1 MNPEAEKLYNLL
13 PALYRMRDVE
23 HGGALQALC
32 EVIAEEI
39 AVLRENLDQLYDD
52 QFIETCAE
60 WVAPY
65 IGDLIGYRALHGVS
79 ARTRSARAEVANTI
93 AYRRRKG
100 TATVLEQLA
109 RDVTGWN
116 ARAVEFF
123 QWLETSQYMN
133 HIRPAN
139 GATPDLRNWE
149 ALERRD
155 TAFNTMAH
163 SVDMRRIETQKGRY
177 NIPNV
182 GLFLWRLDAFSLT
195 KSPALRIDDERFLFS
210 PLGNDTQLFTRPKSE
225 TDISHLAEPINVP
238 EPISRRVLASALGRY
253 YQSKNGLL
261 VEESRKSIAVEA
273 DNVDTAIGDIQVCNL
288 SDHGTSWAHLPVSK
302 ISIDPVLGR
311 IAFPPVTAPVKAPKN
326 VRVSFHYGFSMPMGG
341 GEYERR
347 SSFALGGAANV
358 VVSQNSS
365 LQSALSSVTA
375 GGIVEIGDSG
385 RYKETLAITVGA
397 TKKVEL
403 RAVSRAPEQYRPTIV
418 LDGDLHIDLAAGA
431 ELTLNGLLITGGR
444 LHVHSVGGSG
454 PRILRLR
461 HCTLVP
467 GLALTQGGDPVPPI
481 QPSSVIVD
489 PANIIVEIDSCIIG
503 GLRCAPGVAV
513 EIANSIVDATAFNRV
528 AFAYVDEKSA
538 GGTLTIEN
546 STVIGKVHTA
556 RLDLASNVLFM
567 AHRDP
572 DDERWSHPVISDQNQ
587 QGCVRFCFVPLD
599 SIVPRR
605 YRCQPDLAVTAA
617 LTAADVPKGSLS
629 NVKRLAI
636 TTAVQERVRPAF
648 TTLRYGQPG
657 YCQLGSSCPVEIRT
671 GAEDESEMGAF
682 HDVFAPHRESN
693 LKIRLHEYLRFG
705 LEAGIFYAT

>member
-13 PALYRMRDVE
+13 PALYRRRDVE
-23 HGGALQALC
+23 HGGVLQALC

-65 IGDLIGYRALHGVS
+65 IGDLIGSQALHGVS

-139 GATPDLRNWE
+139 GVTPDLRNWE

-155 TAFNTMAH
+155 TAFNTVAH
-163 SVDMRRIETQKGRY
+163 SVDMRHIETQKGRY

-195 KSPALRIDDERFLFS
+195 KSPAVRIDDQRFLFS
-210 PLGNDTQLFTRPKSE
+210 PLGNDTQLFTRPESE

-238 EPISRRVLASALGRY
+238 EPISRRVLHTYLTRY
-253 YQSKNGLL
+253 YGQQLSVY
-261 VEESRKSIAVEA
+261 VEVE
-273 DNVDTAIGDIQVCNL
+273 NIDTGIDKMHICNL
-288 SDHGTSWAHLPVSK
+288 ADDGASWAHLPVSQ

-311 IAFPPVTAPVKAPKN
+311 IAFPPGNAPKN
-326 VRVSFHYGFSMPMGG
+326 PRVTFHYGFSMPMGG

-347 SSFALGGAANV
+347 KSFAVGSAANV
-358 VVSQNSS
+358 VVRQNSG
-365 LQSALSSVTA
+365 LQSALSSVT
-375 GGIVEIGDSG
+375 GGGVVEIDDSG
-385 RYKETLAITVGA
+385 RYEETLAITVGA
-397 TKKVEL
+397 MKKVEL
-403 RAVSRAPEQYRPTIV
+403 RAASGHRPTRPTIV
-418 LDGDLHIDLAAGA
+418 LDGDLHIGLAAGA

-444 LHVHSVGGSG
+444 LLVHSVGGSD
-454 PRILRLR
+454 PRVLRLR

-467 GLALTQGGDPVPPI
+467 GLALTQSGNPVSPMR
-481 QPSSVIVD
+481 PSVVVD
-489 PANIIVEIDSCIIG
+489 PANIIVEIDACITG

-513 EIANSIVDATAFNRV
+513 KIANSIVDATAFNRV
-528 AFAYVDEKSA
+528 AFAYVDESSA
-538 GGTLTIEN
+538 GGTLTIKN

-556 RLDLASNVLFM
+556 RLDLASHVLFM
-567 AHRDP
+567 ARLEQPGDA
-572 DDERWSHPVISDQNQ
+572 WSHAVISDQNQ

-605 YRCQPDLAVTAA
+605 YRCQPDLAATAA

-636 TTAVQERVRPAF
+636 TAAVQERVRPAF

-657 YCQLGSSCPVEIRT
+657 YCQLSSSCPADIRT

-682 HDVFAPHRESN
+682 HDVFAPQRESN
-693 LKIRLHEYLRFG
+693 LKIRLQEYLRFG